1 MTARVVAV
9 VGPSGAGKD
18 TLMIRAAK
26 RRPDLRLARRVI
38 TRPAESG
45 GEDFDGVSAA
55 EFERMR
61 SEGRFALNWQAHGLS
76 YGVPHIAGDGLWLV
90 NLSRGV
96 LPRAGQVFPGLSVI
110 HVSAAPEVLAARLA
124 DRGREGGEQI
134 QARIRREAGFHP
146 GDLPVT
152 YIDNSGDLEDATA
165 AFIAALDEVLI
176 P

>member
-1 MTARVVAV
+1 MTTRVVAV

-18 TLMIRAAK
+18 TLMIRAAE
-26 RRPDLRLARRVI
+26 RRPDLQLVRRVI
-38 TRPAESG
+38 TRPTESG
-45 GEDFDGVSAA
+45 GEDFDGVSSA
-55 EFERMR
+55 EFELMR
-61 SEGRFALNWQAHGLS
+61 SEGRFALDWRAHGLS
-76 YGVPHIAGDGLWLV
+76 YGVPHIAEDGLWLV

-96 LPRAGQVFPGLSVI
+96 LMRAAQVFPGLSVI
-110 HVSAAPEVLAARLA
+110 HVGAAPEMRAARLA
-124 DRGREGGEQI
+124 NRGREGIEQI
-134 QARIRREAGFHP
+134 RARISREAGFHP